1 MTEYTMESKR
11 KSILLFTLAGLIF
24 MLGITRGIGG
34 FINLLRDENTLEALN
49 NGVTSFAF
57 LVVGFIMLST
67 AIFITAIAIFERDKK
82 YFLAGVFLTLIFVF
96 SGAINS
102 NLLFDVAK
110 EFEIIIDIIAAVII
124 ISLLVAGKKA
134 LEKTEKG

>member
-24 MLGITRGIGG
+24 LLGIVRGIGG
-34 FINLLRDENTLEALN
+34 FINLLRDENT
-49 NGVTSFAF
+49 FAF
-57 LVVGFIMLST
+57 LVVSLIMFSL
-67 AIFITAIAIFERDKK
+67 AIFITAIAIFERDEK
-82 YFLAGVFLTLIFVF
+82 YFLAGVFLTLIIVF
-96 SGAINS
+96 SGAVNS